1 MILFFGPAGSGK
13 SAQAQMLVDNNGF
26 KWFSMGQ
33 LLRDT
38 TDTEVHGFQQRGE
51 LVPIEKTNQ
60 VLSQA
65 LGQIKSDDK
74 LILDGYPRQL
84 DQAKWLLEKCKVL
97 GIPIQLAIH
106 FDVDMEE
113 LLKRMQL
120 RGRADDTPDSINQ
133 RLAIYH
139 KEIDP
144 ILNYLSDNKIKVEH
158 IDGIGSFEDIH
169 DRVKNTLTE
178 FNLL

>member
-13 SAQAQMLVDNNGF
+13 SAQAQLLVDNNGW

-38 TDTEVHGFQQRGE
+38 TDNEVHEFQQKGE

-60 VLSQA
+60 VLSEA
-65 LGQIKSDDK
+65 LSKVSPAEK

-84 DQAKWLLEKCKVL
+84 DQAKWLLENCKSRNL
-97 GIPIQLAIH
+97 PIELAVH
-106 FDVDMEE
+106 FDVDMAE
-113 LLKRMQL
+113 LLKRMEL
-120 RGRADDTPDSINQ
+120 RGRSDDTPESIRQ

-144 ILNYLSDNKIKVEH
+144 ILDFLVGNGIKVYH
-158 IDGIGSFEDIH
+158 INGVGSFEDVH
-169 DRVKNTLTE
+169 NRVDD
-178 FNLL
+178 LLQECK